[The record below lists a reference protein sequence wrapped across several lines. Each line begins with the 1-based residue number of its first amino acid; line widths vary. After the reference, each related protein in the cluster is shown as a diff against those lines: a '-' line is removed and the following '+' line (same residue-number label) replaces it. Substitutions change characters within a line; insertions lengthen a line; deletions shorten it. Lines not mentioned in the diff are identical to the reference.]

1 MDHAVW
7 NTLHD
12 GSIESVGGSVP
23 GDVHVRV
30 EIVYLCGK
38 LPTAASHVIIHL
50 RGCRQFEYHP
60 WAADPVTDLAAIVLA
75 DLEILSAEEVNGAV
89 SVACGSGF
97 LQLAYD
103 RVDIALAEGQLIS
116 QTELEAAA
124 ERYWTEWEEN
134 VRRAKR

>member
-12 GSIESVGGSVP
+12 GSIESVGGAVP

-50 RGCRQFEYHP
+50 RSCRQFEYHP